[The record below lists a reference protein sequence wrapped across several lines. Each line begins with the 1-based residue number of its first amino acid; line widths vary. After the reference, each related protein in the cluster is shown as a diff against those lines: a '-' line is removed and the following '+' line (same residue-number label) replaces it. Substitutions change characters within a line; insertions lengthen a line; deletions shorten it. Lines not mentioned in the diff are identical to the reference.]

1 MKHAPARHGGDF
13 IGGDLFD
20 PAPGS
25 VRVYENGLIYAP
37 FYLDEAAQRAL
48 LGDVEAALAEAPL
61 YRPTMPKTG
70 KEFSVEMSNCGPLG
84 WVSDRDGGYR
94 YQAAHPVTGRSWPPI
109 PELALKAWRELA
121 DYPVLPDACLI
132 NFYDAAARMGLH
144 QDSDE
149 QDMRAPVLSLSLGAS
164 CIFRVG
170 GTSQGGKTQAIHLR
184 SGDALLL
191 AGEARLAYHG
201 VSRILSG
208 TSRLIK
214 GGGRINLTLRRV
226 IRPAG

>member
-1 MKHAPARHGGDF
+1 MKHAPAGHGGDF

-20 PAPGS
+20 PAPSS

-37 FYLDEAAQRAL
+37 GYFDEVAQRAL
-48 LGDVEAALAEAPL
+48 LADVDAALAEAPL

-70 KEFSVEMSNCGPLG
+70 KAFSVEMSNCGPLG

-94 YQAAHPVTGRSWPPI
+94 YQATHPMTGRPWPPI
-109 PELALKAWRELA
+109 PELALKAWRELS
-121 DYPVLPDACLI
+121 DYPALPDACLI

-149 QDMRAPVLSLSLGAS
+149 QDMQAPVLSLSLGAS
-164 CIFRVG
+164 CIFRFG
-170 GTSQGGKTQAIHLR
+170 GTSRGGKTQAIELR
-184 SGDALLL
+184 SGDVLLL

-201 VSRILSG
+201 VARLLPG

-214 GGGRINLTLRRV
+214 DDGRINLTLRRV
-226 IRPAG
+226 MRPA

>member
-1 MKHAPARHGGDF
+1 MKRAPAGDVF
-13 IGGDLFD
+13 GGDLFD

-25 VRVYENGLIYAP
+25 VRTYENGLIYAP
-37 FYLDEAAQRAL
+37 GYFDEAAQRAL
-48 LGDVEAALAEAPL
+48 LADVEAALQEAPL

-94 YQAAHPVTGRSWPPI
+94 YQAMHPVTGRPWPPI
-109 PELALKAWRELA
+109 PELALEAWCELA

-132 NFYDAAARMGLH
+132 NFYDTAAKMGLH

-149 QDMRAPVLSLSLGAS
+149 QDMRAPVLSVSLGAS
-164 CIFRVG
+164 CIFRFG
-170 GTSQGGKTQAIHLR
+170 GTSRGGKTQAIELR
-184 SGDALLL
+184 SGDVLLL

-201 VSRILSG
+201 VARILPG
-208 TSRLIK
+208 TSDLINDD
-214 GGGRINLTLRRV
+214 GRINLTLRRV
-226 IRPAG
+226 MRPS